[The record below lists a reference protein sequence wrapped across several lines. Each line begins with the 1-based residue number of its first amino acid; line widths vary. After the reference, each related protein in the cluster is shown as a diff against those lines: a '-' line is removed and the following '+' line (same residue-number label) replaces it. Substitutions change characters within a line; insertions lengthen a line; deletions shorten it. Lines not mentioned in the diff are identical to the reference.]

1 MKHLSKIAILA
12 VMLMASACTSMN
24 APMTKV
30 DPNHTFKVSETF
42 EVVWKLMDGD
52 SVSYKEKSEL
62 ERVLREE
69 VSSLLRANSTN
80 VKVLAKVTRIE
91 KVNPLANVATSLLVL
106 LPLDRGGAAIEFS
119 VFNKN
124 TGELIAHEKYAKWSP
139 VTNYFAHFEK
149 IGPAKKALISHV
161 NELVLKLRK
170 MS

>member
-106 LPLDRGGAAIEFS
+106 LPLDRGGRTID
-119 VFNKN
+119 
-124 TGELIAHEKYAKWSP
+124 
-139 VTNYFAHFEK
+139 
-149 IGPAKKALISHV
+149 
-161 NELVLKLRK
+161 RQD
-170 MS
+170 